1 MNIVFNSPFDIQ
13 ILENLF
19 CSNYFFKSRSTQTFH
34 IFPKSSYILTYVS
47 IVVVGKYMKYSKVLL
62 IIHKSFQA
70 LSPSLSTLL
79 LGLKLI
85 QPNWNDN
92 GQNKDLV
99 QAIYMNGQV
108 DFSTDE
114 GKRGY
119 ECSKYGGPRF
129 SDWSDVDKILTE
141 ESVYK
146 RIFFV

>member
-47 IVVVGKYMKYSKVLL
+47 IVVVGKYMKYNKVLL
-62 IIHKSFQA
+62 IIPKSFQA

-85 QPNWNDN
+85 QPNWYDY
-92 GQNKDLV
+92 GRKDLI

-119 ECSKYGGPRF
+119 TCPKYGGSAF
-129 SDWSDVDKILTE
+129 ADWSNVDEILAE
-141 ESVYK
+141 ESVAK
-146 RIFFV
+146 KIFFVY

>member
-1 MNIVFNSPFDIQ
+1 
-13 ILENLF
+13 
-19 CSNYFFKSRSTQTFH
+19 
-34 IFPKSSYILTYVS
+34 
-47 IVVVGKYMKYSKVLL
+47 MKYSKVLL

-119 ECSKYGGPRF
+119 ECPKYGGSRF
-129 SDWSDVDKILTE
+129 SDWSNVDKILTE
-141 ESVYK
+141 ESVHK

>member
-1 MNIVFNSPFDIQ
+1 MG
-13 ILENLF
+13 
-19 CSNYFFKSRSTQTFH
+19 KSDVLISWYL
-34 IFPKSSYILTYVS
+34 KSQY
-47 IVVVGKYMKYSKVLL
+47 
-62 IIHKSFQA
+62 FQA

-141 ESVYK
+141 ELSK

>member
-1 MNIVFNSPFDIQ
+1 
-13 ILENLF
+13 
-19 CSNYFFKSRSTQTFH
+19 
-34 IFPKSSYILTYVS
+34 
-47 IVVVGKYMKYSKVLL
+47 MKYSKVLL
-62 IIHKSFQA
+62 IIHKYFQA

-114 GKRGY
+114 GQRGY
-119 ECSKYGGPRF
+119 ACPKYGGSAF
-129 SDWSDVDKILTE
+129 ADWSDVDEILAE
-141 ESVYK
+141 ESVAK
-146 RIFFV
+146 KNSWILIG